1 MMKKETLY
9 RRLIE
14 LLDLIQI
21 AVGVDDPN
29 FSIIRKRIL
38 DIANDIMRL
47 DDEQ

>member
-1 MMKKETLY
+1 MEKETLY

-21 AVGVDDPN
+21 AVGIDDSN

-38 DIANDIMRL
+38 DIANDIKRL
-47 DDEQ
+47 DDER